1 MLDCIRY
8 LMRKGNGEERGE
20 NMKAKVG
27 VYNLLTEMNTKKLMK
42 FSTYI
47 SHQHIHRFSYY

>member
-20 NMKAKVG
+20 NMKEKVG
-27 VYNLLTEMNTKKLMK
+27 EYNLSRQK
-42 FSTYI
+42 
-47 SHQHIHRFSYY
+47 